1 MDLVRRMIIYPNGDD
16 SIEGNDYI
24 SVYLAI
30 ADTSSLPAGWEA
42 DAVFSFFLFNQ
53 LCDNYLVIRGQVR
66 RFHKIKAEWGCSK
79 FISHKSLKE
88 PCNGYLVDDN
98 CILGAE
104 VFVIKNQ
111 GVGECVSL
119 LKDIECIKHEWN
131 IFEFSKLGEQCSSKE
146 FTVGDH
152 KWKLHLYP
160 NGNGCQRDQ
169 SISIFLASVDATGF
183 DRRKGSRQNAPSLS
197 KTRLMVYITR

>member
-1 MDLVRRMIIYPNGDD
+1 MA
-16 SIEGNDYI
+16 S
-24 SVYLAI
+24 
-30 ADTSSLPAGWEA
+30 
-42 DAVFSFFLFNQ
+42 
-53 LCDNYLVIRGQVR
+53 GQVR
-66 RFHKIKAEWGCSK
+66 RFHSIKAEWGCSK

-152 KWKLHLYP
+152 KWKLLLYP
-160 NGNGCQRDQ
+160 AGHAREKGH
-169 SISIFLASVDATGF
+169 SISIYLVSVDAGSF
-183 DRRKGSRQNAPSLS
+183 GRQKRVKAILSISVKDQISGAHHSSHWFSAAVAAWGWSAFMPLHEFKNPKKGYLVEDCCIVEADVLVVGDVNSL
-197 KTRLMVYITR
+197 T